1 MSWLWVAA
9 GIARVVVG
17 PGSQPPDIEPDDAV
31 LFVHRANTCLPDGG
45 IPDAETDGGL
55 PDGGLLDAASDG
67 GGPSTDA
74 PITPFDAGVPPPE
87 TYVPHDAPIDGGTP
101 DDGGLPDAGTSECG
115 DSVMMI
121 VQPKFTLST
130 SGSTFA
136 LLYVTPSAPVMRLE
150 SPTTFDDL
158 AVATAPDVE
167 TQIVEIPDPALGT
180 RCAGCVEG
188 GGDYSGGGCG
198 ASGGDFWSPPS
209 GGGGGVGGST
219 IATIG
224 PYEVATKEP
233 GSRTDLATWLDEL
246 GYVYQ
251 TSDLDALEPYI
262 MQGWSVV
269 AVRIAQTTSFTGGL
283 QPISMTWAGTEM
295 TVPLRL
301 ASQSSLTVYFAAD
314 HRYELP
320 GAHVSFAGYTGSS
333 YVTRNEVTDLSSD
346 LTAYRAD
353 ADDWHR
359 DVQVIYQDEHVPVT
373 KDCDDQGCCQSGP
386 GTTNGL
392 IWGSALL
399 LVMRRR
405 PRRHGRL

>member
-1 MSWLWVAA
+1 MHWLWVAA

-45 IPDAETDGGL
+45 IPDA
-55 PDGGLLDAASDG
+55 A
-67 GGPSTDA
+67 
-74 PITPFDAGVPPPE
+74 
-87 TYVPHDAPIDGGTP
+87 IDGGTAVDGGSASSDAWMTP
-101 DDGGLPDAGTSECG
+101 VDAGPVAPPPESAPWDAPNDSGSLDDGGLPDAGTTQCG
-115 DSVMMI
+115 DSVMMV

-136 LLYVTPSAPVMRLE
+136 LLYVTPAPPVMRLE

-158 AVATAPDVE
+158 AAATAPNIDTE
-167 TQIVEIPDPALGT
+167 IVEIPDPALGT
-180 RCAGCVEG
+180 QCAGCGG
-188 GGDYSGGGCG
+188 GGDYGGGGCG
-198 ASGGDFWSPPS
+198 GGFGGGFWSPPS
-209 GGGGGVGGST
+209 GSGGVGGST

-224 PYEVATKEP
+224 PYEVATQQP
-233 GSRTDLATWLDEL
+233 ASRTDLATWLDEL

-251 TSDLDALEPYI
+251 ASDLDALEPYI

-269 AVRIAQTTSFTGGL
+269 AVRISQTSSFTGGL
-283 QPISMTWAGTEM
+283 QPISMTWAGSEM

-301 ASQSSLTVYFAAD
+301 ASQPSLTVYVAAD
-314 HRYELP
+314 HRYELA

-359 DVQVIYQDEHVPVT
+359 DTMIVYQDEHVPVT
-373 KDCDDQGCCQSGP
+373 KNCDDDDGGCCQSGP
-386 GTTNGL
+386 GTTNG
-392 IWGSALL
+392 IMWGSALL
-399 LVMRRR
+399 LLMRRG
-405 PRRHGRL
+405 RRRQGRL

>member
-1 MSWLWVAA
+1 MHWLWVAA

-45 IPDAETDGGL
+45 IPDAAIDSGF
-55 PDGGLLDAASDG
+55 PDGSV
-67 GGPSTDA
+67 STDA
-74 PITPFDAGVPPPE
+74 PVTPFDAGVPPPE
-87 TYVPHDAPIDGGTP
+87 TFVPEDAPIDGGTL
-101 DDGGLPDAGTSECG
+101 DDGGLPDAGTTQCG
-115 DSVMMI
+115 DSVMMV

-136 LLYVTPSAPVMRLE
+136 LLYVTPAPPVMRLE

-158 AVATAPDVE
+158 ATATAPNID

-180 RCAGCVEG
+180 QCAGCG
-188 GGDYSGGGCG
+188 GGGEYEGGGCG
-198 ASGGDFWSPPS
+198 GGFGGGSWSPPS
-209 GGGGGVGGST
+209 GSGGVGGSM

-224 PYEVATKEP
+224 PYEVATQQP
-233 GSRTDLATWLDEL
+233 TSRTDLATWLDEL
-246 GYVYQ
+246 GYVYEA
-251 TSDLDALEPYI
+251 SDLDALEPYI
-262 MQGWSVV
+262 TQGWSVV
-269 AVRIAQTTSFTGGL
+269 AVRISQTSSFTGGL
-283 QPISMTWAGTEM
+283 QPLSMTWAGSEM

-301 ASQSSLTVYFAAD
+301 ASQASLTVYVAAD

-333 YVTRNEVTDLSSD
+333 YVTRNEVTDFSSD

-359 DVQVIYQDEHVPVT
+359 DTMIVYQDEHVPVT
-373 KDCDDQGCCQSGP
+373 KDCDDDQGCCQSGP
-386 GTTNGL
+386 GTTNGIL
-392 IWGSALL
+392 WGSALL
-399 LVMRRR
+399 LLMWPGRR
-405 PRRHGRL
+405 RRHGRL